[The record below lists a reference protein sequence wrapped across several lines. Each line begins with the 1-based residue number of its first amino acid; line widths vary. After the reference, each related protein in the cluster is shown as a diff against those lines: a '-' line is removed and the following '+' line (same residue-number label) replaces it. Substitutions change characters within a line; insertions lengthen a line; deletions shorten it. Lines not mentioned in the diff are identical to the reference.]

1 MGRSESARRAEQRS
15 TRRSA
20 VDRAQQRMG
29 SARSAAKKI
38 LGAVWD
44 VGEWGMGYGEDETTH
59 THTKQH
65 HIFIC
70 YAFAMLYV
78 FLLLMICH

>member
-59 THTKQH
+59 THTQNN
-65 HIFIC
+65 II
-70 YAFAMLYV
+70 YSFAMHLLCFMFSC
-78 FLLLMICH
+78 FL